1 MPPNP
6 SMPPIFQSS
15 PDMSMP
21 SMSYGQPVS
30 APRNRQG
37 LWIAIAVV
45 AIAGLAAL
53 GVVLA
58 MS

>member
-1 MPPNP
+1 
-6 SMPPIFQSS
+6 MPPIFQSS